1 MKKISVLINIFNNF
15 LRFPKN
21 GFTRKHVDDFMYLN
35 FKYIKENSKVLD
47 IGAGYK
53 PYAKYFQNCLYESCD
68 HADVL
73 SDIGDK
79 DKYQHT
85 FYCDITKNIPVND
98 NNYDIVI
105 CNEVLEHINEPSM
118 ALKEIYRVLK
128 SEGKLFITTTQ
139 CHGLHQEPHN
149 YFNYLS
155 YGLEHILKKNN
166 FHIIELKPLGGIY
179 HLLGKIMHNIIENIF
194 IKNKLVF
201 RILFYPVEF
210 FVRII
215 LLIISLFLYSI
226 DFLDKDR
233 KWTINYGC
241 ICKK

>member
-1 MKKISVLINIFNNF
+1 M
-15 LRFPKN
+15 
-21 GFTRKHVDDFMYLN
+21 
-35 FKYIKENSKVLD
+35 
-47 IGAGYK
+47 
-53 PYAKYFQNCLYESCD
+53 
-68 HADVL
+68 
-73 SDIGDK
+73 
-79 DKYQHT
+79 
-85 FYCDITKNIPVND
+85 
-98 NNYDIVI
+98 
-105 CNEVLEHINEPSM
+105 
-118 ALKEIYRVLK
+118 
-128 SEGKLFITTTQ
+128 
-139 CHGLHQEPHN
+139 
-149 YFNYLS
+149 
-155 YGLEHILKKNN
+155 LKKNN

-179 HLLGKIMHNIIENIF
+179 HLLGKIIHNIIENIF